1 MSEELENIENSQ
13 EVETIPTDNTTE
25 ELQENVEETTEVI
38 EVEDNSA
45 EIEAEQERLRREQE
59 ERERAEEEARLKAEE
74 EAREQARI
82 EHENFLKSFP
92 DTTVFYRDLLENKDG
107 SKSLGMPMNV
117 WQADKYGCL
126 DKHYDL
132 SELTYVGTESC
143 GIYYLKGHEKPESTI
158 EELKVKKL
166 AEISAEAHKY
176 SQYECEEM
184 YLTSSKGFRINA
196 DHKSQDNLK
205 GLIGIGL
212 TCKFKDYDNEF
223 HPGITVEDLN
233 VMLHECYANGAM
245 LYQQKFEYEAMVA
258 NAKSREE
265 LYFDVVFDM
274 ADFSQS

>member
-1 MSEELENIENSQ
+1 MSELENIDNVE

-38 EVEDNSA
+38 EVEDNSS
-45 EIEAEQERLRREQE
+45 EIEAEQERLRQ
-59 ERERAEEEARLKAEE
+59 
-74 EAREQARI
+74 
-82 EHENFLKSFP
+82 EHEEYLNSFP
-92 DTTVFYRDLLENKDG
+92 DTTVFYRDIIENEDG
-107 SKSLGMPMNV
+107 SKALGMPMNV
-117 WQADKYGCL
+117 RQADKYGCL

-196 DHKSQDNLK
+196 DHKSQDNIR
-205 GLIGIGL
+205 GLIDLGQS
-212 TCKFKDYDNEF
+212 CAFKDFDNVF
-223 HPGITVEDLN
+223 HENTSIEDLN
-233 VMLHECYANGAM
+233 VILHECYANGAM

>member
-1 MSEELENIENSQ
+1 MSDELENIENVE

>member
-1 MSEELENIENSQ
+1 MSELENIENSQ

-158 EELKVKKL
+158 EELKAKKL

>member
-1 MSEELENIENSQ
+1 MSELENIDNVE

-38 EVEDNSA
+38 EVEDNSS
-45 EIEAEQERLRREQE
+45 EIEAEQERLRREHE

>member
-1 MSEELENIENSQ
+1 MSEELENIENSE

-158 EELKVKKL
+158 EELKAKKL

-196 DHKSQDNLK
+196 DRKAQDNLK

-233 VMLHECYANGAM
+233 LMLLECYQNGALM
-245 LYQQKFEYEAMVA
+245 YQKKFEYEDRVA